1 MMSAWK
7 LWAVSNLW
15 SRRGNS
21 PQPKGASKHSQFL
34 PGVKDNLRALR
45 GETGP
50 FPSRRHQ
57 ENRKTQRR
65 EGNGESPSRS
75 PRPGLFFLLAVVSSI
90 TLGSKKRSSAQGNV
104 NDSWKKR
111 WRLQRLRGQLLKAC
125 VVRGVFAISEASWG

>member
-50 FPSRRHQ
+50 FPETFIATLGPKEGKGRPRVAHKGFIISLA
-57 ENRKTQRR
+57 KAQRN
-65 EGNGESPSRS
+65 EGNGKSLRS
-75 PRPGLFFLLAVVSSI
+75 AKELIHVSEIS
-90 TLGSKKRSSAQGNV
+90 QG
-104 NDSWKKR
+104 
-111 WRLQRLRGQLLKAC
+111 
-125 VVRGVFAISEASWG
+125 